1 MGIGDVASP
10 LPGET
15 GSHNR
20 GNESYSSY
28 FYSMLCSLAK
38 TLLSLLLC
46 TEHSERTQ
54 VRLRRRMDIKYGE
67 NDRTSTEITII

>member
-1 MGIGDVASP
+1 MASP

-15 GSHNR
+15 GSRNR
-20 GNESYSSY
+20 GNESYSSS

-38 TLLSLLLC
+38 TLFSLLLC
-46 TEHSERTQ
+46 TEHSERNQ
-54 VRLRRRMDIKYGE
+54 IRLRCRMDIKCGE